1 MLLRIVSKYVYWEGM
16 PKDFPLITGNEQVD
30 ISLEDLGRSALKL
43 AKEFRGVSQV
53 AKTLIL
59 FDVQH
64 MGEECPATTPK
75 KGHNNLVRLM
85 LVARDELVL
94 LQKLRRDID
103 ADEMATIADRIN
115 VHKAIQKGLADL
127 TKTSLDVEAAAEA
140 AADKASSFLVR
151 LAEFKQK
158 DQHHRDKLKMDT
170 NNLSD
175 DELSAMLKAVPA
187 EVIPDVD
194 PTCMEASP

>member
-1 MLLRIVSKYVYWEGM
+1 M
-16 PKDFPLITGNEQVD
+16 PKNFPLCTGNEQVD
-30 ISLEDLGRSALKL
+30 VSLEDLGRSALKL

-64 MGEECPATTPK
+64 RGEHCPATVAK
-75 KGHNNLVRLM
+75 AGHNNLVRLM

-94 LQKLRRDID
+94 LQRLRKDIE
-103 ADEMATIADRIN
+103 ADEMATITDRIN

-127 TKTSLDVEAAAEA
+127 TETSLDVEAAAESA
-140 AADKASSFLVR
+140 AGKASDFLVK

-170 NNLSD
+170 KNLSD
-175 DELSAMLKAVPA
+175 DEISAMLKTVEA
-187 EVIPDVD
+187 EVLPDVD